1 MTDIPLRVPHSIY
14 SFFWCEGQPPGS
26 GACFVWALP
35 LGCIPAWVH
44 DVYLGEAH
52 TEPESLKES
61 ESVWSTEKGKRRGRR
76 DPSRIG
82 DRGRAGGGCRRGGQG
97 ELSWPPSLRPRG
109 QSGRQEA
116 GGPGRQWRGGVRNL
130 GLNLAL
136 PLQGSGPPVHLHAKE
151 RRNEY
156 AARAVIGPPRP
167 PPPPP
172 HYNFPNRILQSGPYS
187 LAHKQFC
194 FSALEPV
201 NHAEREHLGRRRGPS
216 RALLRVPPRAPPS
229 GFVPGSSW
237 VLGWRGKGACCR
249 VLCQHAFGK
258 AIESASG
265 PQPCT
270 RANTASPSKPQFT
283 PISQLD

>member
-1 MTDIPLRVPHSIY
+1 MRSMSSTTGLHPSLGSRPIPGGGTHGVGELERVRKR
-14 SFFWCEGQPPGS
+14 
-26 GACFVWALP
+26 V
-35 LGCIPAWVH
+35 VR
-44 DVYLGEAH
+44 
-52 TEPESLKES
+52 
-61 ESVWSTEKGKRRGRR
+61 GKREKEREKERPQESGTGEGRE
-76 DPSRIG
+76 
-82 DRGRAGGGCRRGGQG
+82 GGARRRGQG

-194 FSALEPV
+194 FSALESV

-216 RALLRVPPRAPPS
+216 RALLRAPPRAPPS
-229 GFVPGSSW
+229 GFVPGSPW
-237 VLGWRGKGACCR
+237 VLG
-249 VLCQHAFGK
+249 
-258 AIESASG
+258 
-265 PQPCT
+265 
-270 RANTASPSKPQFT
+270 
-283 PISQLD
+283 

>member
-1 MTDIPLRVPHSIY
+1 MFHILLIHSFGARGSPRGLVHAKHVLY
-14 SFFWCEGQPPGS
+14 HWAASQPEFTFCTWGRHSWSAGKSQKP
-26 GACFVWALP
+26 V
-35 LGCIPAWVH
+35 V
-44 DVYLGEAH
+44 H
-52 TEPESLKES
+52 TERKEERKKERHQES
-61 ESVWSTEKGKRRGRR
+61 KGTGKGRR
-76 DPSRIG
+76 TG
-82 DRGRAGGGCRRGGQG
+82 QEVGGGPRRGQG
-97 ELSWPPSLRPRG
+97 ELSWPPSPRPRG

-216 RALLRVPPRAPPS
+216 RALLRAPPRAPPS
-229 GFVPGSSW
+229 GFVPGSPW
-237 VLGWRGKGACCR
+237 VLGWRGKGTCYK
-249 VLCQHAFGK
+249 V
-258 AIESASG
+258 
-265 PQPCT
+265 P
-270 RANTASPSKPQFT
+270 
-283 PISQLD
+283 

>member
-1 MTDIPLRVPHSIY
+1 M
-14 SFFWCEGQPPGS
+14 
-26 GACFVWALP
+26 
-35 LGCIPAWVH
+35 
-44 DVYLGEAH
+44 
-52 TEPESLKES
+52 
-61 ESVWSTEKGKRRGRR
+61 EKGKRRGRR

-82 DRGRAGGGCRRGGQG
+82 DRRRAGGGAGEGGQG
-97 ELSWPPSLRPRG
+97 ELSWPPSLSLRG

-136 PLQGSGPPVHLHAKE
+136 PLRGLGPPVHLHAKE

-187 LAHKQFC
+187 LAHKQFR

-249 VLCQHAFGK
+249 VLVWKSH
-258 AIESASG
+258 
-265 PQPCT
+265 
-270 RANTASPSKPQFT
+270 
-283 PISQLD
+283 